1 MKQREPEFTSEQ
13 VRKKLWLAIGRG
25 RHTQLSLARK
35 LGISAQ
41 YLHDI
46 LNARREP
53 GESVLG
59 YLGLE
64 KVVVYRIPKQPVPT
78 PAEPK

>member
-1 MKQREPEFTSEQ
+1 MTEPEFTADQ
-13 VRKKLWLAIGRG
+13 VRKKLWLAIGPPP

-41 YLHDI
+41 FLHDI
-46 LNARREP
+46 LHSRRDPCEAAL
-53 GESVLG
+53 E

-64 KVVVYRIPKQPVPT
+64 KVVIYRIPKRPST
-78 PAEPK
+78 RR

>member
-1 MKQREPEFTSEQ
+1 MKEPEFTAEQ
-13 VRKKLWLAIGRG
+13 VRHKLWLAIGPPP

-46 LNARREP
+46 LHGRREP
-53 GESVLG
+53 GESALE

-64 KVVVYRIPKQPVPT
+64 KVVVYRIPKKRSGPNGRT
-78 PAEPK
+78 D